1 MSNECNCKDCKFK
14 YMLKDFDQKCQD
26 EHNDVID
33 VYLKTLND
41 ILQGWNQIEPYDFFA
56 DCQSYETKLNLDS
69 ALTKK
74 FLSFFPGRTIMD
86 KNNIKN
92 MSLKLKNLPN
102 RIYDLSTKNVYKRY
116 ISEYIQNITEEE
128 VIYISIIHNL
138 NVDENSGI
146 YLTLEERIAIQKIYM
161 EMDLKLEKIVNE
173 NKDLKTQ
180 LTHYQYMPGGPGYND
195 AKSEF
200 EINQKK

>member
-1 MSNECNCKDCKFK
+1 
-14 YMLKDFDQKCQD
+14 
-26 EHNDVID
+26 
-33 VYLKTLND
+33 LND
-41 ILQGWNQIEPYDFFA
+41 ILQGWKQLEAYDFFA
-56 DCQSYETKLNLDS
+56 DCQSYETKLDLDS

-102 RIYDLSTKNVYKRY
+102 RIDELSLKNVYKRY
-116 ISEYIQNITEEE
+116 ISEYIQNFTEEE
-128 VIYISIIHNL
+128 VIYISIIYSL
-138 NVDENSGI
+138 NVDEITGI
-146 YLTLEERIAIQKIYM
+146 YVTLQERIAIQKIYM
-161 EMDLKLEKIVNE
+161 EMDHKLEKIVNE
-173 NKDLKTQ
+173 NKDLKTE

-200 EINQKK
+200 EINQRK

>member
-1 MSNECNCKDCKFK
+1 MSNECNCKDCKFE
-14 YMLKDFDQKCQD
+14 YILKDFDQKCQD
-26 EHNDVID
+26 EHNDVMD

-41 ILQGWNQIEPYDFFA
+41 ILQGWKQLEAYDFFA
-56 DCQSYETKLNLDS
+56 DCQSCETKLDLDS

-102 RIYDLSTKNVYKRY
+102 RIDELSLKNVYKRY
-116 ISEYIQNITEEE
+116 ISEYIQNFTEEE
-128 VIYISIIHNL
+128 VIYISFIYNL
-138 NVDENSGI
+138 NVDEITGI
-146 YLTLEERIAIQKIYM
+146 YVTLQERIAIQKIYM
-161 EMDLKLEKIVNE
+161 EMDHKLEKIVNE
-173 NKDLKTQ
+173 NKDLKTE

-200 EINQKK
+200 EINQRK